1 MYGELLR
8 AQNFQ
13 QKCQCWMELLDQI
26 EAGLSNQ
33 TSGNYAT
40 VREQLAAH
48 QVEHTVKSILKFSFI
63 MLILLLHND
72 HLNMHNIFQLIHI
85 LVGLYF
91 GK

>member
-1 MYGELLR
+1 MNGEILH

-13 QKCQCWMELLDQI
+13 QKCQCWMELLDKI

-48 QVEHTVKSILKFSFI
+48 QV
-63 MLILLLHND
+63 
-72 HLNMHNIFQLIHI
+72 
-85 LVGLYF
+85 
-91 GK
+91 

>member
-1 MYGELLR
+1 MNGEILH

-13 QKCQCWMELLDQI
+13 QKCQCWMELLDKI

-48 QVEHTVKSILKFSFI
+48 QVMNIQLNTLELYCLLFSLLYNTVAS
-63 MLILLLHND
+63 
-72 HLNMHNIFQLIHI
+72 Q
-85 LVGLYF
+85 
-91 GK
+91 